1 MRIKTVLFAITTFT
15 LTMVLTPLPAAYA
28 AGADLTGTIKTT
40 KNADICAMV
49 LASGQFIFSCNP
61 NGVFSLAGL
70 PSEKD
75 GTVKRQI
82 YADGFLP
89 KIDRLPGSRNDSVI
103 MNRAGNCP
111 KYNALS
117 NPGVFPNSAFKRI
130 NIAGK
135 VLLQNSQSPLCAL
148 VLANGQRMFTCDGS
162 GRYAMNIPL
171 DNNGQFKLQVF
182 ADPFAPT
189 IQTFDEFQ
197 ATNDVRL
204 ALASECQ
211 PAASLN
217 QAAFNSAS
225 NNYEFG
231 FLSIRNINIANAP
244 ADTDLNRGAM
254 LHDGSNYRL
263 YFFKKNSNTT
273 LYQFAFN
280 SATGRY
286 EYGFNS
292 IRQLRVTGAPA
303 QADASNISMLHDGTN
318 YRLYMGDTTVAG
330 RVHQFAFNPA
340 TSNYEY
346 GFRSIAFIN
355 TTGAPSDA
363 DFRRRA
369 MLHDGTDY
377 RMYVFKS
384 GSATRF
390 YQFAFNPATNSYAYG
405 FRSIANLTL
414 VGMPGVSASSSTF
427 MLHDGGNYRLYQ
439 PQLD

>member
-1 MRIKTVLFAITTFT
+1 MKIKTVLFAITTFT
-15 LTMVLTPLPAAYA
+15 LAMVLSPVPAAYA
-28 AGADLTGTIKTT
+28 AGADLSGSIKTT

-49 LASGQFIFSCNP
+49 LASGQFMFSCNP

-75 GTVKRQI
+75 GTIKRQI

-89 KIDRLPGSRNDSVI
+89 KIDRLPGSRQDSVI
-103 MNRAGNCP
+103 LNRSGVCP
-111 KYNALS
+111 EYNAPY
-117 NPGVFPNSAFKRI
+117 NPGSFPNSAFKRI

-135 VLLQNSQSPLCAL
+135 VLLQGSQAPLCAL
-148 VLANGQRMFTCDGS
+148 VLANGQHMFTCDGS
-162 GRYAMNIPL
+162 GSYAMNIPL
-171 DNNGQFKLQVF
+171 DNNGQFKLQVY

-197 ATNDVRL
+197 ATNNVRM

-217 QAAFNSAS
+217 QAAFNSAT

-231 FLSIRNINIANAP
+231 FLSIPNIKIANAP

-254 LHDGSNYRL
+254 LHDGIDYRL

-280 SATGRY
+280 TATQRY

-292 IRQLRVTGAPA
+292 IPQLNVTGAPA
-303 QADASNISMLHDGTN
+303 QADASNISMLHDGTD
-318 YRLYMGDTTVAG
+318 YRLYMSDTTVFG

-340 TSNYEY
+340 TGNYEY
-346 GFRSIAFIN
+346 GFNSIPSIN
-355 TTGAPSDA
+355 TTGAPTDA
-363 DFRRRA
+363 DFQRRA
-369 MLHDGTDY
+369 MLHDGLDY

-384 GSATRF
+384 GSATEF
-390 YQFAFNPATNSYAYG
+390 YQFAFNPATGNYEYG
-405 FRSIANLTL
+405 FNSIPNLTL
-414 VGMPGVSASSSTF
+414 VGMPTASAFKNIF
-427 MLHDGGNYRLYQ
+427 MLYDGFDYRLYQ
-439 PQLD
+439 PQID